1 MIEMY
6 HGKGIIKVLPQKVD
20 EMKEKGWTLD
30 KPSKP
35 KPKKEVNKDG

>member
-6 HGKGIIKVLPQKVD
+6 SPNGKGVISVLPQKKE
-20 EMKEKGWTLD
+20 EMIQKGWTLD

-35 KPKKEVNKDG
+35 KPKKEAK

>member
-6 HGKGIIKVLPQKVD
+6 HGKGSIEVLPQKVE
-20 EMKEKGWTLD
+20 EMKSKGWTLD

-35 KPKKEVNKDG
+35 KPKKEVI